1 MQKRAV
7 FLDRD
12 GVINRSDGKPPNTP
26 EELVLLPKVS
36 EAISRLN
43 AAGFLVFVVT
53 NQGGVGL
60 GYMTKKS
67 LDRIHEKLLQ
77 EVKEGGGR
85 IDEIKACTHR
95 PRAGCSCRKPKPG
108 MILDLAAK
116 YDIDLAKSYM
126 VGDRDSAIEAGR
138 AAGIKTI
145 FIGNRAEAPEEADFT
160 DPDLFSAAEMILRE

>member
-12 GVINRSDGKPPNTP
+12 GVINRSNGKPPNTP

-85 IDEIKACTHR
+85 IDEIKAC
-95 PRAGCSCRKPKPG
+95 
-108 MILDLAAK
+108 
-116 YDIDLAKSYM
+116 IDHALSLPAS
-126 VGDRDSAIEAGR
+126 
-138 AAGIKTI
+138 
-145 FIGNRAEAPEEADFT
+145 
-160 DPDLFSAAEMILRE
+160 L

>member
-53 NQGGVGL
+53 NQGWSRSWLHDQKEL
-60 GYMTKKS
+60 G
-67 LDRIHEKLLQ
+67 Q
-77 EVKEGGGR
+77 
-85 IDEIKACTHR
+85 
-95 PRAGCSCRKPKPG
+95 
-108 MILDLAAK
+108 
-116 YDIDLAKSYM
+116 
-126 VGDRDSAIEAGR
+126 
-138 AAGIKTI
+138 
-145 FIGNRAEAPEEADFT
+145 
-160 DPDLFSAAEMILRE
+160 DP